1 MMNFALTQQQ
11 IMIRDAARKFALEEL
26 AEGVQERD
34 MTEEF
39 PVHLIK
45 KLGDLGLIGIQYPK
59 EYGGQGGDYLS
70 YVLAIEELCK
80 VDSAFGIAYSIS
92 TTGFAGAI
100 MLFANEE
107 QKMHCLPNICKGD
120 AIGCF
125 ALTEPE
131 AGSDAGSAKTTAERK
146 GDKFVINGVKHF
158 ITNGAIADYCF
169 LVANTDLSKGSKGL
183 TAFLVDLKTT
193 PGVRIGH
200 IENKCG
206 IRSAKVAEL
215 IFENCEIPAS
225 RMIGQEGKGLRYA
238 LTILNAGRIGVAAQG
253 LGLAQGAFD
262 TAKEYMKERKQF
274 GRPIC
279 TNQYLA
285 FRMADMETQID
296 MARLLLYKATWE
308 QQNDMDFA
316 ISAAKA
322 KLACTNL
329 AMDVTT
335 ECVQFMGGSGYM
347 REQNVERMFRDA
359 KITQIY
365 EGTNEIQRLIISG
378 KIFK

>member
-1 MMNFALTQQQ
+1 MMDFALTEQQ
-11 IMIRDAARKFALEEL
+11 ILIRNAARKFAQEEL
-26 AEGVQERD
+26 AAGAQERD

-39 PVHLIK
+39 PIHLIK
-45 KLGDLGLIGIQYPK
+45 KLGEQGLIGIQYPK
-59 EYGGQGGDYLS
+59 EYGGQGLDNLS

-107 QKMHCLPNICKGD
+107 QKQHVMPNICSGD

-125 ALTEPE
+125 ALTEPDS
-131 AGSDAGSAKTTAERK
+131 GSDAGSAKTTATRD
-146 GDKFVINGVKHF
+146 GDNFVINGTKHF

-169 LVANTDLSKGSKGL
+169 LVANTDMSKGPKGL

-193 PGVRIGH
+193 PGVRVGH

-215 IFENCEIPAS
+215 IFEDAVIPAS
-225 RMIGQEGKGLRYA
+225 RMIGEEGKGFRYA

-262 TAKEYMKERKQF
+262 IAQAYMKERKQF
-274 GRPIC
+274 GKPIC
-279 TNQYLA
+279 KNQYLS
-285 FRMADMETQID
+285 FKMADLSTDIE
-296 MARLLLYKATWE
+296 MARLMLYKAVWE
-308 QQNDMDFA
+308 QENGMDFA
-316 ISAAKA
+316 VSAARA
-322 KLACTNL
+322 KLACTDL
-329 AMDVTT
+329 AMHVTT
-335 ECVQFMGGSGYM
+335 ECIQNMGGAGYM

-365 EGTNEIQRLIISG
+365 EGTNEIQRLIISRS
-378 KIFK
+378 IF